1 MSDSTQNERFK
12 QVRLKLGMTQEE
24 FGNKIGLSKSGISNI
39 ENGTRNVTKRH
50 IKLVSLIFGID
61 EMWLL
66 TGNEEPENLTDEMS
80 DSILNEKQTASSIIE
95 EVKGSICDNYCK
107 HPSEYKDW
115 DKMLEE
121 VCSSC
126 PLNRL

>member
-1 MSDSTQNERFK
+1 MLDSILNERFK

-39 ENGTRNVTKRH
+39 ENGTRNVTKRL

-66 TGNEEPENLTDEMS
+66 TGNEEPENLTD
-80 DSILNEKQTASSIIE
+80 
-95 EVKGSICDNYCK
+95 
-107 HPSEYKDW
+107 H
-115 DKMLEE
+115 
-121 VCSSC
+121 
-126 PLNRL
+126 